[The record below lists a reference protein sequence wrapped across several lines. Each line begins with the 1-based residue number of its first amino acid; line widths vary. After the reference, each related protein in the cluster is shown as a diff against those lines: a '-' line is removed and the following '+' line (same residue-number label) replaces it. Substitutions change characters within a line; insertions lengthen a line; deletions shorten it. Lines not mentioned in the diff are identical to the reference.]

1 MSFYLPAEWHPQSAV
16 QLTWPHQTTDW
27 APILA
32 DILQVYLH
40 LSKHITERQLLLVSF
55 HNDEVKQDAEQRL
68 SDFGVD
74 LTRVRSFVAPSNDTW
89 ARDHGPITLIDNNG
103 DAKVLD
109 FNFNAWGSKY
119 ESNFDDQI
127 TMQLIQQPFVE
138 FSGYQ
143 NIDMVLEGGSIE
155 SDGHGTLLTTEKCL
169 LNENRNPDMSKGEI
183 EAALKQVFD
192 AKRVL
197 WLQHGFLAGDDTDAH
212 IDTLARLAPQG
223 IVYVSCT
230 DPSDPHYDELKAM
243 EAELERFTDNNG
255 QAYTLFPLPWPK
267 PIFGDDG
274 SPLPATY
281 ANYLIINDAV
291 LVPTYNDENDA
302 TALEIIGRAHP
313 NRDIIGVD
321 CTAVIKQF
329 GSLHCLT
336 MQLPKGLIN

>member
-27 APILA
+27 APILE

-138 FSGYQ
+138 FSGYE

-169 LNENRNPDMSKGEI
+169 LNENRNPDMSKDEI

-197 WLQHGFLAGDDTDAH
+197 WLQHGFLSGDDTDAH

-255 QAYTLFPLPWPK
+255 QSYTLFPLPWPK
-267 PIFGDDG
+267 PIFDDDG

-336 MQLPKGLIN
+336 MQLPKGLII